1 MKIVVIITAMLVL
14 FGCAS
19 NPRIED
25 LSSEQR
31 AQLSKVEIFEGSIE
45 RPYKVI
51 GTISGLS
58 CHRNKYQRQD
68 ISDEEALEGVR
79 IKAVQLNADAVINT
93 FCQTNSDTDWRNNC
107 WASIKCIGD
116 AVIYK

>member
-1 MKIVVIITAMLVL
+1 M
-14 FGCAS
+14 
-19 NPRIED
+19 RIPWN
-25 LSSEQR
+25 QR
-31 AQLSKVEIFEGSIE
+31 L
-45 RPYKVI
+45 P
-51 GTISGLS
+51 
-58 CHRNKYQRQD
+58 YQRQD

-93 FCQTNSDTDWRNNC
+93 FCQTNSDTDWKNNC